1 MGDYQMKDEPAKKGR
16 QGQEDVYNI
25 ILAGVG
31 GQGILFAARVLGTA
45 ALKKG
50 YDVKVSEVHGMAQR
64 GGSVVSYVRIGSKV
78 YAPVVEKG
86 RCDLL
91 VAFEELEG
99 LRWLDH
105 LRAGGRVILN
115 RQRIDPMPVITGKAE
130 YPKEIPGIIR
140 RHAD

>member
-1 MGDYQMKDEPAKKGR
+1 M
-16 QGQEDVYNI
+16 EDVYSI

-31 GQGILFAARVLGTA
+31 GQGSSLPPGFGDSRPE
-45 ALKKG
+45 KG
-50 YDVKVSEVHGMAQR
+50 YDVKVSEVHGMAQQ
-64 GGSVVSYVRIGSKV
+64 GGSVVSYVRIGRKV

-105 LRAGGRVILN
+105 LRKGAGLS
-115 RQRIDPMPVITGKAE
+115 
-130 YPKEIPGIIR
+130 
-140 RHAD
+140 